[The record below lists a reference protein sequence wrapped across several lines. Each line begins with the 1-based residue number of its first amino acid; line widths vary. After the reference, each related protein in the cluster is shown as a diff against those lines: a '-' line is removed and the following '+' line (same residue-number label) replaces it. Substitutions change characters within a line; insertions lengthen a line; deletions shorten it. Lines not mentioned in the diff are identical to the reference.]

1 MNLLKSISSPLVH
14 FLYPHICL
22 GCGSD
27 TIEDGNFICLEC
39 ISELPH
45 TNFALQANNAVEK
58 LFWGRL
64 PVEAA
69 MSELYF
75 STPSVVQNL
84 VHEFKYRGN
93 KNIGLYFGKLM
104 GKSLLNSNR
113 FNNVDA
119 IIPLPLFY
127 KKEMK
132 RGFNQSAVLCEGIG
146 QVLNIPVVT
155 KAVNRAAYTDSQT
168 RKDRTDRWLNVEK
181 SFAVID
187 KEIIKGKHVLL
198 VDDVITTAATLEAC
212 GSQILK
218 TEGTLLSIAT
228 LCISKN

>member
-1 MNLLKSISSPLVH
+1 MNLIKSLSSPLVH
-14 FLYPHICL
+14 FLYPHICF

-39 ISELPH
+39 INELPH
-45 TNFALQANNAVEK
+45 TNFALHENNAIEK

-64 PVEAA
+64 PIEAA

-75 STPSVVQNL
+75 SKPSVVQNL

-93 KNIGLYFGKLM
+93 KNIGVYFGKMM
-104 GKSLLNSNR
+104 GKSLLSSNR

-132 RGFNQSAVLCEGIG
+132 RGFNQSAILCEGIR
-146 QVLNIPVVT
+146 QVLNIPIVN
-155 KAVNRAAYTDSQT
+155 KAVTRVAYTDSQT

-187 KEIIKGKHVLL
+187 KEAIKGKHILL

-212 GSQILK
+212 GAQILK
-218 TEGTLLSIAT
+218 TEGTQVSIAT